1 MSKYLIGAAS
11 KRPLSREKQIALA
24 REYVAG
30 GRTSVTIRNRLVAT
44 NLLLVVRL
52 ANRIAPAGYDH
63 DQRQDLI
70 QAGVE
75 GLIHALQKY
84 DPEKGIALTTYA
96 GFWIRS
102 AMARHLLRTWRLV
115 RWGKTPRQV
124 KLWYRLHREEGRLLA
139 EIGEAP
145 LPELAARLGVTE
157 ADVREAMAFMGG
169 DALSLSTRRRRG
181 DGEGRASI
189 QDELSDPQAT
199 DPEAAAI
206 EAVDAGWVWASIE
219 KMGLKP
225 RAREVLL
232 RRMDGEMTEAIGADL
247 GLTRARVQQI
257 EAETTRLITKR
268 LRLAAER
275 GRP

>member
-1 MSKYLIGAAS
+1 MSRYLISRAS
-11 KRPLSREKQIALA
+11 KRPLSREAQIALA

-30 GRTSVTIRNRLVAT
+30 GRTSVTIRNRLVST

-52 ANRIAPAGYDH
+52 ANRIAPAGYTE

-70 QAGVE
+70 QAGTE
-75 GLIHALQKY
+75 GLIYSLSKY
-84 DPEKGIALTTYA
+84 DPEREIALPTYA

-115 RWGKTPRQV
+115 RWGKTPKQV
-124 KLWYRLHREEGRLLA
+124 KLWYRLHCEEGRLLA

-232 RRMDGEMTEAIGADL
+232 RRLDGETLASIGEDL
-247 GLTRARVQQI
+247 GVHRERVRQI
-257 EAETTRLITKR
+257 ETETTQLILKR
-268 LRLAAER
+268 LRIAVER